1 MTDGFTRRK
10 EQSKEDIRKAAWELF
25 SQFGVEKVS
34 IVDIARKAGVSQATI
49 YNNFDS
55 KDALAREF
63 VTNAVEQL
71 VNSVQAVLL
80 TDKPYWE
87 KMTEF
92 IRFISEMMTQGK
104 TPNMDITAFNN
115 SHDLLND
122 PDLKKV
128 RASAEEKMLGMLFA
142 LVQEGK
148 KEGQIRA
155 DLSEE
160 ALRLYFKAFM
170 EIFPS
175 QQLRQGYYRDPR
187 LIQDVSSLMIYG
199 LSGGKG

>member
-1 MTDGFTRRK
+1 M
-10 EQSKEDIRKAAWELF
+10 
-25 SQFGVEKVS
+25 
-34 IVDIARKAGVSQATI
+34 DIARKAGVSQATI

-63 VTNAVEQL
+63 VTDAVEQL

-92 IRFISEMMTQGK
+92 IRFISEMMAQGK
-104 TPNMDITAFNN
+104 APNMDITAFNDH
-115 SHDLLND
+115 HDLLND

-128 RASAEEKMLGMLFA
+128 RAAAGKDVGHVVCSGAGREKGGPNSRRS
-142 LVQEGK
+142 V
-148 KEGQIRA
+148 
-155 DLSEE
+155 EE

-175 QQLRQGYYRDPR
+175 RPTPA
-187 LIQDVSSLMIYG
+187 G
-199 LSGGKG
+199 LLP